1 MTRLL
6 TAIWTGHSHSHDCLR
21 RGVLAQGMSHVVSPA
36 LVQYSRRRQLLRSSN
51 TLAELHEGATNEIHT
66 VISNAAAAYEEASG
80 LSPAST
86 SASYHA
92 RFLRGLV
99 AQDIFKARQG
109 DNMRREL
116 EDRGFSKFILNIF
129 LASILTSIK
138 AINATV

>member
-1 MTRLL
+1 MTCLL
-6 TAIWTGHSHSHDCLR
+6 IAIWTGHSHCHDCLR
-21 RGVLAQGMSHVVSPA
+21 CSVLTQGTSHIVSSIN
-36 LVQYSRRRQLLRSSN
+36 VRYSRRRQLLRSSN

-109 DNMRREL
+109 DTMRREL
-116 EDRGFSKFILNIF
+116 EDRGFSKFILDIF
-129 LASILTSIK
+129 LAPLLTSIK